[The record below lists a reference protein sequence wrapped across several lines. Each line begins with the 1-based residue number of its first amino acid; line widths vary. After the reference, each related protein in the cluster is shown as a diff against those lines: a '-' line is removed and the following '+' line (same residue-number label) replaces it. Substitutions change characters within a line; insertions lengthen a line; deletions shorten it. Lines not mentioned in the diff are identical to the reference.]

1 MVRKIFTLL
10 LVVLL
15 FSCQNNN
22 NKMKIPQKSK
32 IFGLATPIY
41 LNQDKTIIH
50 LSDFFLDVTKVDSI
64 KVDSNLLTNLA
75 SDKKSL
81 TIKTKNNSLPQLS
94 CLNIWSDGFRYDILV
109 KKTRKINYKIQFDAN
124 GKKYSKVQIAGDI
137 NGWNPKATN
146 LTNNNDIWQTELS
159 LNPGKYS
166 YQIVLDGK
174 WMLDPNNK
182 DSVDN
187 NQGGFNSVMKVG
199 NFNPE
204 LCPELYTENYTD
216 KEINIACNN
225 KVDKFYVFWQNF
237 KLSDRFVRN
246 DSNTISITIPEQAEN
261 YKRSFIRVWAY
272 NQHGA
277 SNDILIPLDNGN
289 VISNTKE
296 LTRSDKQALV
306 MYFLMVDRFNNG
318 DKNNDHLLKDPDVLP
333 KVNYFGGDI
342 AGVLQK
348 VKQGYFSDL
357 GVNTIW
363 ISPIAQNP
371 LGAYG
376 ENSDPHTKFSGY
388 HGYWP
393 ISSSKVDYR
402 FGTSD
407 ELKNFINIAHKDNFN
422 VLLDYVSNHVHK
434 NHPLYKQHPD
444 WATSLYLPDGT
455 KNLEKWDEYR
465 LTTWFDTFLP
475 TLDFSKPEVVDLMTD
490 SAVYWI
496 KTFDFDGFRHDA
508 TKHIPEVFWR
518 TLTKKLKLQIPASKT
533 IYQIGETYG
542 NRDLIGSYVNSG
554 ELDAQFDFNVYDD
567 AVAVFAKDDQS
578 FVRLKNSILQS
589 FLYYG
594 DHNLMGYITGNQDRG
609 RFISYASGDL
619 LFNEDAKKAGWNRD
633 IEVTNTVGYKK
644 LTSLTAFIMT
654 IPGVPVIYYGDEIG
668 MPGANDPDNRRM
680 MRFDNLK
687 PEEAK
692 VKEIT
697 TKLIHL
703 RRNNLSLIYGDTKIL
718 KTSDKTFVYS
728 RTYFNKIAVIV
739 FNKDNIEK
747 NISFNIPE
755 QFENTNL
762 KSNFN
767 SDFSLEKNKINIK
780 LQANSFE
787 VLTN

>member
-1 MVRKIFTLL
+1 MVKRIFTLL
-10 LVVLL
+10 LIVLL
-15 FSCQNNN
+15 FSCENNN
-22 NKMKIPQKSK
+22 NKMKIPEKSK

-50 LSDFFLDVTKVDSI
+50 LSDFFLDITDVDSI
-64 KVDSNLLTNLA
+64 KVDSNLSANLT
-75 SDKKSL
+75 SDKNFL
-81 TIKTKNNSLPQLS
+81 TLETKNNGLPKFS
-94 CLNIWSDGFRYDILV
+94 CLNIWSHGFRYDILV
-109 KKTRKINYKIQFDAN
+109 KKTRKINYKIQFDAK

-146 LTNNNDIWQTELS
+146 LTNNNGKWETNIS
-159 LNPGKYS
+159 LNPSKYA

-174 WMLDPNNK
+174 WMLDPNNN

-204 LCPELYTENYTD
+204 LCPELYTEKYTN
-216 KEINIACNN
+216 KKINIACNN
-225 KVDKFYVFWQNF
+225 NVDKFYIFWQNF
-237 KLSDRFVRN
+237 KLSDKFIKN
-246 DSNTISITIPEQAEN
+246 DSNTISITIPAQAKN
-261 YKRSFIRVWAY
+261 YERSFIRVWAY

-277 SNDILIPLDNGN
+277 SNDILIPLDNGK

-296 LTRSDKQALV
+296 LTRSDEQALV

-318 DKNNDHLLKDPDVLP
+318 DKNNDHPLNDPDVLP

-342 AGVLQK
+342 AGILQK

-371 LGAYG
+371 MGAYG
-376 ENSDPHTKFSGY
+376 EYPNPHTKFSGY

-407 ELKNFINIAHKDNFN
+407 ELKNFINLAHKDNFN

-475 TLDFSKPEVVDLMTD
+475 TLDFSKPEVVDVMTD

-508 TKHIPEVFWR
+508 TKHVPEVFWR
-518 TLTKKLKLQIPASKT
+518 TLTSKLKHQIPASKVL
-533 IYQIGETYG
+533 YQIGETYG
-542 NRDLIGSYVNSG
+542 NRDLIGSYVNPG

-594 DHNLMGYITGNQDRG
+594 NHNLMGYITGNQDRG

-619 LFNEDAKKAGWNRD
+619 LFNEDAKKAGWMRD
-633 IEVTNTVGYKK
+633 IEVTNPVGYKK

-692 VKEIT
+692 VKKIT
-697 TKLIHL
+697 TKLIRL

-718 KTSDKTFVYS
+718 ETSDKTFVYS

-747 NISFNIPE
+747 DISFNIPK

-762 KSNFN
+762 KSNFD
-767 SDFSLEKNKINIK
+767 SEFSLEKNKINIK

-787 VLTN
+787 ILTN

>member
-1 MVRKIFTLL
+1 MAKRIFTLL
-10 LVVLL
+10 LIVLL

-22 NKMKIPQKSK
+22 KLIFPLESK

-41 LNQDKTIIH
+41 LNQNKTIVH
-50 LSDFFLDVTKVDSI
+50 LSDFFINVSEIDSI
-64 KVDSNLLTNLA
+64 KTDSNLFVNLS
-75 SDKKSL
+75 SDKQLL
-81 TIKTKNNSLPQLS
+81 TLEIKNNSLPQLS
-94 CLNIWSDGFRYDILV
+94 CLKIWSEGFRYDILV
-109 KKTRKINYKIQFDAN
+109 KKSRKINYKIHFDAKE
-124 GKKYSKVQIAGDI
+124 KKYSKVQITGDI
-137 NGWNPKATN
+137 NGWNPKVTD
-146 LTNNNDIWQTELS
+146 LKNNNGIWEKEII

-166 YQIVLDGK
+166 YQIVLDDK

-182 DSVDN
+182 DSVEN

-204 LCPELYTENYTD
+204 LSPELYTNNYND
-216 KEINIACNN
+216 NEINLTCNS
-225 KVDKFYVFWQNF
+225 KISKFYAFWQNYELTDKF
-237 KLSDRFVRN
+237 IETDN
-246 DSNTISITIPEQAEN
+246 NSIRIKIPKEAKKI
-261 YKRSFIRVWAY
+261 KRSFIRAWAY
-272 NQHGA
+272 NEHGV
-277 SNDILIPLDNGN
+277 SNDILIPLDYGK
-289 VISNTKE
+289 VINNSKE
-296 LTRSDKQALV
+296 IIRSDKQALV

-318 DKNNDHLLKDPDVLP
+318 DKNNDHPINDPDVLP
-333 KVNYFGGDI
+333 KANYFGGDI

-348 VKQGYFSDL
+348 IKQGYFADL

-376 ENSDPHTKFSGY
+376 EYPNPHTKFSGY

-393 ISSSKVDYR
+393 ISSSKVDFR

-407 ELKNFINIAHKDNFN
+407 EVKNFVNVAHQNNFN
-422 VLLDYVSNHVHK
+422 VFLDYVSNHVHQ

-444 WATSLYLPDGT
+444 WATSMYLPDGT
-455 KNLEKWDEYR
+455 RNLEKWDEYR

-475 TLDFSKPEVVDLMTD
+475 TIDFSKPEVVDLMTD

-518 TLTKKLKLQIPASKT
+518 TLTKKLKQQIPSNR
-533 IYQIGETYG
+533 ILYQIGETYG

-578 FVRLKNSILQS
+578 FLRLKNSILQS

-594 DHNLMGYITGNQDRG
+594 YHNLMGYITGNQDRG

-619 LFNEDAKKAGWNRD
+619 LFNEDAKKAGWTRD
-633 IEVTNTVGYKK
+633 IEVTNPVGYKK
-644 LTSLTAFIMT
+644 LTSLIAFNMT

-668 MPGANDPDNRRM
+668 MPGGNDPDNRRM
-680 MRFDNLK
+680 MRFNNLK

-697 TKLIHL
+697 KKLIHL

-718 KTSDKTFVYS
+718 ETSDKAFVYS

-747 NISFNIPE
+747 DISFNIPE
-755 QFENTNL
+755 QFKNTNL

-780 LQANSFE
+780 LQSNSFE
-787 VLTN
+787 ILTN

>member
-1 MVRKIFTLL
+1 MIKKILILSLLILL
-10 LVVLL
+10 L
-15 FSCQNNN
+15 SCQNNN
-22 NKMKIPQKSK
+22 KLIIPQKSK

-41 LNQDKTIIH
+41 LNQNKTVVH
-50 LSDFFLDVTKVDSI
+50 LSDFFLKFSEIDSI
-64 KVDSNLLTNLA
+64 KADSNLFTNLTP
-75 SDKKSL
+75 DKKLL
-81 TIKTKNNSLPQLS
+81 TLETKNKSLPQLS

-109 KKTRKINYKIQFDAN
+109 KKSRKVNYNIQFDAK
-124 GKKYSKVQIAGDI
+124 GKKYSSVQITGDI

-146 LTNNNDIWQTELS
+146 LENNNGIWEKELS

-166 YQIVLDGK
+166 YQVVLDGK

-187 NQGGFNSVMKVG
+187 NSGGFNSLMKVG

-204 LCPELYTENYTD
+204 LSPELFTDNYTD
-216 KEINIACNN
+216 KEINFACNSN
-225 KVDKFYVFWQNF
+225 IIKFYAFWQNYE
-237 KLSDRFVRN
+237 LNNSFVEKGN
-246 DSNTISITIPEQAEN
+246 NAISIKIPQEAKKV
-261 YKRSFIRVWAY
+261 KRSFIRVWAY
-272 NQHGA
+272 NEQGV
-277 SNDILIPLDNGN
+277 SNDILVPLDYGK
-289 VISNTKE
+289 VISNSKDID
-296 LTRSDKQALV
+296 RSDKQALV
-306 MYFLMVDRFNNG
+306 MYFLMVDRFYNG
-318 DKNNDHLLKDPDVLP
+318 NEDNDHPLDDPNVLP

-376 ENSDPHTKFSGY
+376 EYPDPHTKFSGY

-393 ISSSKVDYR
+393 ISSSKVDFR

-407 ELKNFINIAHKDNFN
+407 EVKNFVNVAHQNNFN
-422 VLLDYVSNHVHK
+422 VLLDYVSNHVHQ

-444 WATSLYLPDGT
+444 WATSMYLPDGT
-455 KNLEKWDEYR
+455 RNLEKWDEYR

-475 TLDFSKPEVVDLMTD
+475 TLDFSKPELVDLMTD

-518 TLTKKLKLQIPASKT
+518 TLTKKLKTEIPASKT
-533 IYQIGETYG
+533 LYQIGETYG

-567 AVAVFAKDDQS
+567 AVAVFANDDQPFS
-578 FVRLKNSILQS
+578 RLKNSILQS

-594 DHNLMGYITGNQDRG
+594 YHNLMGYITGNQDRG

-619 LFNEDAKKAGWNRD
+619 LFNEDAKKAGWTRD
-633 IEVTNTVGYKK
+633 IEVTNPVGYKK
-644 LTSLTAFIMT
+644 LASLIAFNMT

-668 MPGANDPDNRRM
+668 MPGGNDPDNRRM
-680 MRFDNLK
+680 MRFNNLK

-692 VKEIT
+692 LKEIA

-703 RRNNLSLIYGDTKIL
+703 RRNNLSLIYGDTKII
-718 KTSDKTFVYS
+718 KTSNKLFVYA
-728 RTYFNKIAVIV
+728 RKYFNKVSIIV

-747 NISFNIPE
+747 NVSFNIPE
-755 QFENTNL
+755 QFVNSNL
-762 KSNFN
+762 KANFN
-767 SDFSLEKNKINIK
+767 SEFNLDKNKINIK

-787 VLTN
+787 ILTN

>member
-1 MVRKIFTLL
+1 MAKNFLTLFL
-10 LVVLL
+10 LVLL
-15 FSCQNNN
+15 FSCQSNN
-22 NKMKIPQKSK
+22 NKMKVPQKSE
-32 IFGLATPIY
+32 IFGIATPIY
-41 LNQDKTIIH
+41 LNQDKTIVH
-50 LSDFFLDVTKVDSI
+50 LSDFFTDVSKIDSI
-64 KVDSNLLTNLA
+64 KADSDLTAVLSSDKQLLTL
-75 SDKKSL
+75 D
-81 TIKTKNNSLPQLS
+81 TKNNSLPIFS
-94 CLNIWSDGFRYDILV
+94 ILNVWDKGYRYDILV
-109 KKTRKINYKIQFDAN
+109 KKSRKINYKIRFDDK

-137 NGWNPKATN
+137 NGWNPNATN
-146 LTNNNDIWQTELS
+146 LTYKNDIWQTELS

-174 WMLDPNNK
+174 WMIDPNNT

-187 NQGGFNSVMKVG
+187 NHGGFNSVMKVG
-199 NFNPE
+199 NFNPK
-204 LCPELYTENYTD
+204 LCPQLYTENYTN
-216 KEINIACNN
+216 KKINLACNN
-225 KVDKFYVFWQNF
+225 KFNKFYVFWQNY
-237 KLSDRFVRN
+237 KLSNKFIKN
-246 DSNTISITIPEQAEN
+246 DSNTISITIPDESKK

-277 SNDILIPLDNGN
+277 SNDILIPLENGK

-306 MYFLMVDRFNNG
+306 IYFLMIDRFNNG
-318 DKNNDHLLKDPDVLP
+318 DKSNDHPLKDPDVLP

-348 VKQGYFSDL
+348 IKQGYFSKL

-363 ISPIAQNP
+363 ISPIAQNT

-376 ENSDPHTKFSGY
+376 EYPNPHTKFSGY

-402 FGTSD
+402 FGTSN
-407 ELKNFINIAHKDNFN
+407 EVKNFVKVAHKDSLNI
-422 VLLDYVSNHVHK
+422 LLDYVSNDVHE
-434 NHPLYKQHPD
+434 NHPVYKQHPD
-444 WATSLYLPDGT
+444 WATSMYLPDGT
-455 KNLEKWDEYR
+455 KNLQKWDEHR

-475 TLDFSKPEVVDLMTD
+475 TLDFSKPHVVDVMTD

-508 TKHIPEVFWR
+508 TKHVPQIYWR
-518 TLTKKLKLQIPASKT
+518 TLTKKLKTEIPASKT
-533 IYQIGETYG
+533 LYQIGETYG

-554 ELDAQFDFNVYDD
+554 EMDAQFDFNVYDD

-578 FVRLKNSILQS
+578 FTRLKNSMLQS
-589 FLYYG
+589 LIYYG

-619 LFNEDAKKAGWNRD
+619 SFNEDAKKAGWTRD
-633 IEVTNTVGYKK
+633 IEVTNPIGYKK
-644 LTSLTAFIMT
+644 LTSLIAFNMT

-668 MPGANDPDNRRM
+668 MPGGNDPDNRRM

-687 PEEAK
+687 PEESH
-692 VKEIT
+692 VKQIT

-703 RRNNLSLIYGDTKIL
+703 RRKNLSLIYGDTKIIE
-718 KTSDKTFVYS
+718 TSDKTFVYS
-728 RTYFNKIAVIV
+728 RTYFNKIAIAV
-739 FNKDNIEK
+739 FNKDSVERD
-747 NISFNIPE
+747 ISFNIPKR
-755 QFENTNL
+755 FENSNF
-762 KSNFN
+762 KANFN
-767 SDFSLEKNKINIK
+767 SKFNIEKNKINIK

-787 VLTN
+787 VITN